1 MSLSCALMWSN
12 MGTKLIIKINGSPTN
27 WFEKME
33 TKAKGHCEGGTT
45 EAIFHLERRLHA
57 GRLLRSPP
65 PIPSLSRNDFPFS
78 IFSNQ
83 FSTDPV
89 MPVRKNI
96 RIFPMYLTFFTG
108 LSTRESPPEE
118 HIPAQIVRNI

>member
-12 MGTKLIIKINGSPTN
+12 MGTKLIIKINGSPTD

-57 GRLLRSPP
+57 GRLLRLPALQRRLNRQAGSPP
-65 PIPSLSRNDFPFS
+65 PVPSLSRNDFPFS

-83 FSTDPV
+83 FSTDRFHHP
-89 MPVRKNI
+89 
-96 RIFPMYLTFFTG
+96 
-108 LSTRESPPEE
+108 
-118 HIPAQIVRNI
+118 

>member
-1 MSLSCALMWSN
+1 MELFFRIVRI
-12 MGTKLIIKINGSPTN
+12 LIIIGSPTN

-65 PIPSLSRNDFPFS
+65 PVPSLSRNDFPFS

-83 FSTDPV
+83 FSTDPNNRRRDEILPAV
-89 MPVRKNI
+89 FLCFLQ
-96 RIFPMYLTFFTG
+96 IFFA
-108 LSTRESPPEE
+108 R
-118 HIPAQIVRNI
+118 